1 MLPTRE
7 ESERQ
12 IRDASP
18 IILMAIFVASVV
30 SAASSTA
37 MLGIEC
43 WREYQRAHLLEQIRA
58 NAARQWTPIP
68 TADQ

>member
-1 MLPTRE
+1 MLPNRQ

-18 IILMAIFVASVV
+18 VILMAIFVASVV

-37 MLGIEC
+37 ILGVELY
-43 WREYQRAHLLEQIRA
+43 REYRAAQVFERLKNQPVFSPFPG
-58 NAARQWTPIP
+58 AAER
-68 TADQ
+68 

>member
-18 IILMAIFVASVV
+18 AILMAILVASVV

-37 MLGIEC
+37 ILGVELY
-43 WREYQRAHLLEQIRA
+43 REYRAAQMMERFRNPPA
-58 NAARQWTPIP
+58 FSPFP
-68 TADQ
+68 GVDE

>member
-1 MLPTRE
+1 MIPTRE

-18 IILMAIFVASVV
+18 VILMAIFVASVI

-37 MLGIEC
+37 ILGIEMY
-43 WREYQRAHLLEQIRA
+43 REYRAAQMIHAIKNPPVFLPFPEVE
-58 NAARQWTPIP
+58 N
-68 TADQ
+68 

>member
-1 MLPTRE
+1 MLPSRQ

-18 IILMAIFVASVV
+18 VILMAIFVASVV

-37 MLGIEC
+37 IVGIELY
-43 WREYQRAHLLEQIRA
+43 REYRAAQMIERFKNRPVFLPFPEVEE
-58 NAARQWTPIP
+58 
-68 TADQ
+68 

>member
-12 IRDASP
+12 IRDVSP
-18 IILMAIFVASVV
+18 VILMAIFVASVV

-37 MLGIEC
+37 IVGIELY
-43 WREYQRAHLLEQIRA
+43 REYRAAQVLQRFKNPPAFSPFPE
-58 NAARQWTPIP
+58 
-68 TADQ
+68 ADK

>member
-12 IRDASP
+12 IRDVSP
-18 IILMAIFVASVV
+18 VILLAIFVASVV

-43 WREYQRAHLLEQIRA
+43 WREYQRAQVLEQIRA
-58 NAARQWTPIP
+58 NASRQWTPMP
-68 TADQ
+68 TVDE